1 MSTVTPSRPATP
13 PPSGPRPRRTG
24 PMSGARTIDPFKVLR
39 RHLVLLIGT
48 AVIGGAVGVVAY
60 FALNKLYPLYS
71 GEVLFEIRPGL
82 SEARD
87 VASRDIT
94 QDDLVL
100 RLATTESMLLTSR
113 EVLEAAV
120 KEPDVRS
127 TQWFRTWYIGD
138 DGMPEVDLAVDE
150 LEEDVDRRLIPGTNL
165 FGLNWSTAEA
175 GDVPIILNSIGR
187 AYIAKRKVLDD
198 ETYNENLNLFRT
210 ELNQTNRE
218 LDDLAQ
224 EIEAFIREKGIT
236 TLDDPRSNQLAL
248 AMSDLV
254 KRIAETNSALN
265 MGESGYMQT
274 AAKLEGTIEPSEDDR
289 RMAMDHPTVRPHEV
303 AVLQA
308 KTALRELREKYSDP
322 DHFSIKRGEARQ
334 RALELE
340 YEVKLEEIMT
350 DNLRAQLKGLAS
362 QIERY
367 RNMIEELEKEYE
379 ERDTQLRTLAADM
392 SRYLQMEDERDHL
405 AATRDADIELIR
417 EVTLM
422 RLRAD
427 ASRVR
432 MAQMARTPRE
442 KSFPKIEFIVPM
454 AIVALLAVVVGLV
467 FLRELTDQRVKTAS
481 DLALL
486 PEARVLG
493 VIPDMGED
501 PTRTKSAQLVVFD
514 SPNSVLAESYR
525 QVRAP
530 IDKAMAQAGHQ
541 SLLLVGGLPGTGTTT
556 MATNLAAAAVAS
568 GKTVAVIDANFRRP
582 GLAEAM
588 GVPTD
593 APGLG
598 DLLKGE
604 ASLEEAL
611 LESRAGIAVIGA
623 GRPASR
629 VFDRLNNGRFD
640 ALMAQLRDRFD
651 LIIVDAPPAV
661 VAGDALVLA
670 NKLDAAVLV
679 VRANQEQRGLVA
691 RLLGQLVDARCE
703 LLGVVL
709 NRPRGTAGGYL
720 KKNYRTMAKYAA
732 EES

>member
-1 MSTVTPSRPATP
+1 
-13 PPSGPRPRRTG
+13 
-24 PMSGARTIDPFKVLR
+24 MSGARSIDPFKVLR

-48 AVIGGAVGVVAY
+48 GVIGGALGVVV
-60 FALNKLYPLYS
+60 FLVLNKVYPLYG

-100 RLATTESMLLTSR
+100 RLATTESTLLTSR
-113 EVLEAAV
+113 EVLDAAV
-120 KEPDVRS
+120 KERDVQS
-127 TQWFRTWYIGD
+127 TEWFRGGFMGD
-138 DGMPEVDLAVDE
+138 DGTPLVDDAVDE
-150 LEEDVDRRLIPGTNL
+150 LEEDVNRRLIPGTNL
-165 FGLNWSTAEA
+165 FGLTWSTFEA
-175 GDVPIILNSIGR
+175 GDVAIVLNSIGR
-187 AYIAKRKVLDD
+187 AYTAKRKTLDD
-198 ETYNENLNLFRT
+198 EIYNENLNLFRA
-210 ELNQTNRE
+210 ELNKTNRE

-254 KRIAETNSALN
+254 KRIAETASAVN
-265 MGESGYMQT
+265 MSESAYMQT
-274 AAKLEGTIEPSEDDR
+274 AAKLEGTIEPTEDDR
-289 RMAMDHPTVRPHEV
+289 KMAQDHPTVRPHEL

-308 KTALRELREKYSDP
+308 KTALRELRDKYTDP
-322 DHFSIKRGEARQ
+322 DHFAITRSDARL

-340 YEVKLEEIMT
+340 YESKLEEIMT
-350 DNLRAQLKGLAS
+350 DNLRAQLKALAS

-367 RNMIEELEKEYE
+367 RNMTEELENEYE
-379 ERDTQLRTLAADM
+379 EKDGLLRTLAAEM

-405 AATRDADIELIR
+405 ASTRDADIELIR

-454 AIVALLAVVVGLV
+454 VVVGLLAVVVGLV
-467 FLRELTDQRVKTAS
+467 FLRELTDQRVKSAS

-486 PEARVLG
+486 SDARVLG
-493 VIPDMGED
+493 VIPDLEED
-501 PTRTKSAQLVVFD
+501 PTRTKTAELVVHD
-514 SPNSVLAESYR
+514 APNSVLAESYR
-525 QVRAP
+525 QVKAP
-530 IDKAMAQAGHQ
+530 IDKAMTQAGHQ
-541 SLLLVGGLPGTGTTT
+541 TLLLVGGLPGAGTTT
-556 MATNLAAAAVAS
+556 MATNLAAASAAS
-568 GKTVAVIDANFRRP
+568 GKTVLVVDANFRRP
-582 GLAEAM
+582 QLAEAM
-588 GVPTD
+588 GVSTE

-598 DLLKGE
+598 DVLKGE

-611 LESRAGIAVIGA
+611 LESRIGVTVLGA
-623 GRPASR
+623 GRPANR
-629 VFDRLNNGRFD
+629 VFDRLNDGRFD
-640 ALMAQLRDRFD
+640 GLIAQLRDRFD

-661 VAGDALVLA
+661 VAGDAMVLA

-691 RLLGQLVDARCE
+691 RLLNQLGDARCD
-703 LLGVVL
+703 LIGVVL
-709 NRPRGTAGGYL
+709 NRPRGTAGGYF
-720 KKNYRTMAKYAA
+720 KKNYQTMARYAGA
-732 EES
+732 